1 MRYTRTAITQL
12 SKWYRNILIKCAIF
26 NAAVFIGAVGISG
39 NAKAIPHI
47 GIEGNKEVS
56 GNYSGYD
63 GSELKYEGSD
73 EYVPG
78 EGGVFVVNDGAHL
91 TVTGGTYANNT
102 TKSPYGND
110 GAYGGKGGG
119 AIATESSHNGK
130 VTGHLTIQG
139 AIDNYV
145 YFTGN
150 TAASVGGG
158 AIYAGSVNLIDYAW
172 FNANNGTVNPYSI
185 SYPSSIGGGA
195 IYLDLENGATNT
207 VISNSV
213 FQNNVTSLLAG
224 RANKGGAIY
233 VSGSSVNNYHI
244 DFINDSFSNNITGQG
259 SQAVDTDIDNYN
271 YGEGGAIHFTAMAD
285 DSATIAGSE
294 FIENKA
300 AEGGAIYGYTAPTLT
315 IQAGTNLDGTQ
326 KRTTFSENLATK
338 RGGAIFHSGNDLHIS
353 DTDFTGNSVIGKN
366 DSTSSVDGG
375 GAIYYVG
382 SSASRP
388 HYATIENSIFD
399 KNIVENWVTDENR
412 IKTATAL
419 GGALHFKDSSYGITS
434 ITDTTFTNNS
444 ASVVNRPYE
453 DSSSTYMSRGGAA
466 YLLVKSFN
474 GDNLTFTGNS
484 ADIAGGMF
492 LNGNAYSVIDHST
505 FQSNTAK
512 YRGGAAYLAVP
523 GYDYLVIRN
532 STIGGD
538 KDELGNTA
546 QYGGGLYLNTG
557 ANIENSTI
565 MNNKASE
572 TGGGIYSGTAVKIKD
587 STIAYNNS
595 PIGSAIYNY
604 NSGYDTSKI
613 SLDNVKIYNNTGGSA
628 IAGRTM
634 YFVNSDIYYNNAGS
648 GSNVIDAINGIL
660 IDTNVVN
667 NTGKYSINTANSY
680 EDMYIQAINRDVLI
694 DNPNTQGLNILV
706 PIHLFAADNHKITI
720 KDDSHN
726 GIMYQYD
733 GVVNYDGSII
743 NSPGYIGDGLE
754 LYNGVANIN
763 AKMDASIYQTGGV
776 LNLNNDLADN
786 RGLTIEGDAVANLSS
801 KNEGLSFLRL
811 RSSDGALVNIDGDK
825 NIGTLAS
832 VYPTYNA
839 IDTTLDNAITSVN
852 IDTYTNYM
860 GLSEKDE
867 LHLNLDAD
875 FSTAAIDKYTID
887 LLKIDTT
894 EKNKYADIVFS
905 VDRVNNLSS
914 TDLKDRESKKFKFL
928 QINEMQNDSGRPISD
943 EYVRVGLGRI
953 NDTEMTEYY
962 TDKSYNYL
970 VDDSDLGTIKITKG
984 SGLSL
989 DSAIKN
995 EVNSKMYTFKEDY
1008 KDSVSLGSLNGQY
1021 LGINGEGY
1029 GMDGRDSSNNYA
1041 EGITVDNG
1049 QLLVLNDVGS
1059 LDLAGNANKKIVGFK
1074 NAGTNKDGGFIAN
1087 EQGSVE
1093 INNSVIADNDSI
1105 NSVVSATSEAVSA
1118 DDPESSETNTKIK
1131 NSAFLNNKKISSGLV
1146 VNNGDLAALT
1156 VKDTTFKNND
1166 GYAIINSGSATVND
1180 TLFDSN
1186 SSAIN
1191 NSGTMSVLDADFINN
1206 TGADKI
1212 ATIVNS
1218 GTMKLTQVNIEG
1230 NQGQYGAI
1238 YNAADS
1244 NGSTELTISSPYGNR
1259 LVISGNKDKDGNSTA
1274 IHNSAYIGS
1283 DGTINR
1289 AEVVFTNYDYDAAN
1303 YSSDFKGLPAFVIDD
1318 KITGHD
1324 GDDYIANQIL
1334 AFADTGLYEVN
1345 NIIENNTLSIS
1356 GSATL
1361 TLGNGG
1367 EIADSVIFDS
1377 VNGATLNIN
1386 EGAKATFSGADNIRY
1401 TNINLQGGELVI
1413 GVDNSG
1419 NQLTKSSTLNVNGGI
1434 LDIANGATGR
1444 INVTDSGLGTTT
1456 ELKLDVDLANGKTD
1470 YLSATFSGLSPV
1482 VISTIN
1488 FISDAATETSVTI
1501 TNTNMS
1507 AYAFSVADD
1516 VVFTNTNSDYQVTY
1530 DPSRGKLTFVPLD
1543 LYDNIY
1549 AAVTNTEKDVRS
1561 YSLKDGGSGAEVVT
1575 QALGTLVGTS
1585 LSVNGKNLALDGNS
1599 TEGLQIT
1606 DGQTLTLNNV
1616 KEVRNFSDAAVKN
1629 ANGGTV
1635 EVASTAFA
1643 NNGTTDIIN
1652 EGTLNLTSGNVS
1664 FEKGV
1669 TGTGITNITGAK
1681 VTLEDGASIAQ
1692 ALNIESGS
1700 LTTSANNLVGTVK
1713 NNAAN
1718 GLVLNGGTLNQGITG
1733 TGSTKIAGDVINSST
1748 IAQAVNITS
1757 GSLTTS
1763 ADSLGGAITN
1773 SVNGGLVL
1781 NGGTLAQRVS
1791 GNGSTVIDGDVTANS
1806 VISQAITVNTGKNLT
1821 ASANNIGGAVT
1832 NDGTVNL
1839 NSGTLAQTITGGTI
1853 NIASN
1858 QAVTSDL
1865 SKLAG
1870 TFENQGTLNLQG
1882 ELSKD
1887 IQGSGTTVLQ
1897 NDITLADNRTI
1908 AGTLN
1913 ANNKNINMQDSST
1926 SYTTLSVNNLAGT
1939 ANLQIDSSLADGQT
1953 DKIVTSAD
1961 SISGAI
1967 LNLTSVN
1974 VTSDGGNTGENRN
1987 ILTYLSG
1994 NTNNIQFQLNEAADG
2009 KLTTYTG
2016 NYEYVFS
2023 LGNAGQLDVTRTAS
2037 TAGLSN
2043 FINGT
2048 NGVTGNTFSLTEDVS
2063 VTQDGAIGTVDR
2075 TNDSTTLNLNINE
2088 HTLTGKGTNSFDGIT
2103 VADGYTLN
2111 VNGKDVA
2118 SQGTITNFD
2127 TAFTN
2132 DGTLNISNINF
2143 ENNNEDI
2150 VNAGTLNLSGANSVE
2165 NIVGDGNTQVVSGT
2179 TTNNGTIEQNTVS
2192 IAEGATLNTNAS
2204 NLIANT
2210 GIINAGTLELTDG
2223 ANANTIS
2230 GSGTTEITG
2239 TVENTGTISQAVNV
2253 ANGSLTTSA
2262 SGLGGTVTNDIDS
2275 GLVLNGGTLAQTV
2288 TGTGS
2293 TVIDG
2298 DVIANSAISQAITV
2312 NADKSLTASANNI
2325 DGDVTNAG
2333 ILNLNGGTLAQAV
2346 GGTGLTVVAGDV
2358 TANLLISQAITVN
2371 ADKSLTTSA
2380 DNIGGAVDNDGT
2392 LNLNGGTLAQTVT
2405 GAGSTVIAGN
2415 VENSSTIA
2423 QTVNIESGS
2432 LTTSADGLGGTV
2444 SNTVKD
2450 GLVLNGGTLAQ
2461 NVIGSGTT
2469 VIDGDVT
2476 ANSVISQAIT
2486 VNTSKNLTASA
2497 NNIGGAISNQGTLT
2511 LNDGT
2516 LAQTV
2521 SGNGTTQITGTVK
2534 NNASIGQ
2541 NLTIA
2546 NNGNLT
2552 SNLAN
2557 ISGTVTNEGTFNLGD
2572 NLSKDILG
2580 NGTTILQNDITL
2592 ADNRTIAGIL
2602 DINNQTVDMGNEPAA
2617 YNTLT
2622 VGSLTGNGNLQ
2633 IDVDMTNNAGKATSN
2648 DKIYVTGGASNSG
2661 ILNLNVINVQNELA
2675 TSDSIYSN
2683 YVDYVT
2689 GNNSNITYQLSGS
2702 KDGQIVVV
2710 TTEQK
2715 YTFTKGNDGSL
2726 DVLAQDYT
2734 GGLSDYITGE
2744 IIANNFSI
2752 NKDVT
2757 LNDNED
2763 IGLTQGSETTKN
2775 IFINNGSTLTGYD
2788 GTDKY
2793 NNGITVADGYT
2804 VNLTGSKNASIEN
2817 FRVALE
2823 NNKDGTLNVKDMA
2836 FKNNDKDIVNNGI
2849 LNLEGANTL
2858 TNGIEGN
2865 GSTNILLGTTTNN
2878 GTITQNTV
2886 SIANTATLN
2895 TNASSLIASA
2905 GVTNQGTLELTGGTV
2920 QSNITGNGTLSILDN
2935 VTNDKTITQAIDIAN
2950 DKTLTNNGILNTTI
2964 ALGTNQTIDGNGT
2977 LNLTGTSINEGSI
2990 TQGVVNVADTAE
3002 LTTAADT
3009 ITANINNA
3017 GNLKLTGGVNANTI
3031 GGAGTTQISGSVENT
3046 GTISQAI
3053 KIDSGSLTTS
3063 ASGLGGAVA
3072 NMVDGGLILNGGTLT
3087 QAISGDGSTQI
3098 AGNVVSN
3105 ALISQA
3111 IDIDRG
3117 SLTIS
3122 ANDLGGA
3129 VTNTIDGGLIL
3140 NGGTLTQAVS
3150 GNGSTIIAGDVLW
3163 GTNAELGNTTI
3174 AQNGSLDIGTNE
3186 VTLGNTAINGTLK
3199 MTITDMAKDSSD
3211 YTGGKLIV
3219 NDLDLGESSKL
3230 SMTVASGLITERDAS
3245 TGGLDLITVN
3255 GASSGKFAEMLSN
3268 NRYAVSL
3275 DDNGK
3280 FKITYTASPTDIVNE
3295 GGGNINNAQAAE
3307 AWDKVPTTGN
3317 AATDDMQAHLNEL
3330 SQHDSTGYVKAL
3342 NNLAPTDSRAVARTT
3357 VDVNNLIGH
3366 QIERRQDMQ
3375 GMNSGDTFQ
3384 NVGAWME
3391 GLYNYSKQDS
3401 SSTHAGFTG
3410 KTAGFAL
3417 GMDGKVNEDTMVGF
3431 GYANNQTDIDTLDRD
3446 IDVDGHT
3453 LFVYGKYQPEKWY
3466 VRGMAHYGFANYDE
3480 KSDVNGKHNS
3490 ADYDVQNI
3498 GLSAYAGYDLPN
3510 GITPEAGLRFTHI
3523 SQDDYTDY
3531 VGQHISVDDN
3541 DILTLVAGAKYS
3553 KTFTGED
3560 GIHWTPKARAAVTY
3574 DVIKDDNNA
3583 NVDIAGINYD
3593 VTGEK
3598 INRLEFEVGLGIE
3611 ADVNNWNFSVGYDA
3625 GIREDYISHT
3635 GMLRARYNF

>member
-39 NAKAIPHI
+39 NAEAAPHMEI
-47 GIEGNKEVS
+47 KGNKEVS
-56 GNYSGYD
+56 EDYSGYN
-63 GSELKYEGSD
+63 GSEPKYEGSD
-73 EYVPG
+73 EYVPR
-78 EGGVFVVNDGAHL
+78 EGGVFVVREGAHL
-91 TVTGGTYANNT
+91 TVTGGTYAYNT
-102 TKSPYGND
+102 TKSLYGND
-110 GAYGGKGGG
+110 GSTYGGKGGG
-119 AIATESSHNGK
+119 AIATETSYNGK
-130 VTGHLTIQG
+130 VTGHLTIKG
-139 AIDNYV
+139 AVDNYV
-145 YFTGN
+145 YFKNN
-150 TAASVGGG
+150 TAATTGGG
-158 AIYAGSVNLIDYAW
+158 AIYAGSVDLIDYAW
-172 FNANNGTVNPYSI
+172 FFANDGTIIPHSVSF
-185 SYPSSIGGGA
+185 PSSIGGGA
-195 IYLDLENGATNT
+195 IYLALENGATNT

-244 DFINDSFSNNITGQG
+244 DFINDSFTNNITGQG

-294 FIENKA
+294 FIQNKA

-315 IQAGTNLDGTQ
+315 IQAGTNLDGSE

-366 DSTSSVDGG
+366 DSASSVDGG

-388 HYATIENSIFD
+388 QYATIENSIFD
-399 KNIVENWVTDENR
+399 KNIVENRVTDENK

-419 GGALHFKDSSYGITS
+419 GGALHFRGSSYGITS

-444 ASVVNRPYE
+444 ASVVNRPFE
-453 DSSSTYMSRGGAA
+453 DSSSAYMSSGGAA
-466 YLLVKSFN
+466 YLLTKSFN
-474 GDNLTFTGNS
+474 GDNLTFIGNS
-484 ADIAGGMF
+484 ADIAGGMY
-492 LNGNAYSVIDHST
+492 LGGSVYSVIDHST

-512 YRGGAAYLAVP
+512 YRGGAAFLSVP

-538 KDELGNTA
+538 KAELGNSA

-565 MNNKASE
+565 MNNTASK

-634 YFVNSDIYYNNAGS
+634 YFVNSDIYNNNAGS
-648 GSNVIDAINGIL
+648 DSNVIDAINGIL

-667 NTGKYSINTANSY
+667 NTGKYSINATNNY
-680 EDMYIQAINRDVLI
+680 DDMYIQAINRDVLI
-694 DNPNTQGLNILV
+694 DNPDTQGLNILI
-706 PIHLFAADNHKITI
+706 PIHLFAADNHTITI
-720 KDDSHN
+720 KDDSRN
-726 GIMYQYD
+726 GILHQYD

-743 NSPGYIGDGLE
+743 NDPRYIGDGLE

-763 AKMDASIYQTGGV
+763 AEMDASIYQRGGV
-776 LNLNNDLADN
+776 LNLNNNLVDN

-801 KNEGLSFLRL
+801 KNTGLSFLRL

-839 IDTTLDNAITSVN
+839 MDTTLDNAITSVD
-852 IDTYTNYM
+852 IGAYTNYM

-914 TDLKDRESKKFKFL
+914 TDLRDGESKKFKFL

-984 SGLSL
+984 SGLNL
-989 DSAIKN
+989 DSVIKN

-1041 EGITVDNG
+1041 EGITVDKG

-1059 LDLAGNANKKIVGFK
+1059 LDSAGNANKKIVGFK

-1093 INNSVIADNDSI
+1093 INNSVIADNDSM
-1105 NSVVSATSEAVSA
+1105 NSIVSATSEAVSA
-1118 DDPESSETNTKIK
+1118 GDPESSETNTKIK

-1146 VNNGDLAALT
+1146 VNNGDLATLT
-1156 VKDTTFKNND
+1156 IKDTTFKNND
-1166 GYAIINSGSATVND
+1166 GYAIINSGRATVND

-1186 SSAIN
+1186 NSAIN

-1218 GTMKLTQVNIEG
+1218 GTMKLAQVNIEG

-1244 NGSTELTISSPYGNR
+1244 NGSAKLTISSPYGNR

-1274 IHNSAYIGS
+1274 IHNSAYIGG

-1419 NQLTKSSTLNVNGGI
+1419 NPLTKNKTLNVNGGI

-1444 INVTDSGLGTTT
+1444 ISVTDRGLGTTT

-1530 DPSRGKLTFVPLD
+1530 DPSRGRLTFVPLD

-1561 YSLKDGGSGAEVVT
+1561 YSLKDGGSGSEVVT

-1629 ANGGTV
+1629 EVGGTV

-1669 TGTGITNITGAK
+1669 TGAGTTNVTGAK
-1681 VTLEDGASIAQ
+1681 VTLEDDASIAQ

-1700 LTTSANNLVGTVK
+1700 LTSSANNLVGTVK

-1733 TGSTKIAGDVINSST
+1733 TGSTKIAGDVINSSS

-1781 NGGTLAQRVS
+1781 NGRTLAQRVS

-1806 VISQAITVNTGKNLT
+1806 TISQAIMVNTGKSLT
-1821 ASANNIGGAVT
+1821 ASANNIGGAIT
-1832 NDGTVNL
+1832 NSGTVNL

-1853 NIASN
+1853 NIANN

-1870 TFENQGTLNLQG
+1870 TFKNQGTLNLQG

-1926 SYTTLSVNNLAGT
+1926 NYTTLSVNNLAGT
-1939 ANLQIDSSLADGQT
+1939 ANLQIDSSLSNGQT
-1953 DKIVTSAD
+1953 DKIVASAD
-1961 SISGAI
+1961 SESGAI

-1974 VTSDGGNTGENRN
+1974 VTSDGGNTGENSN

-1994 NTNNIQFQLNEAADG
+1994 NTNNINLQLNGATDG

-2075 TNDSTTLNLNINE
+2075 TNDSTTLNLHVNE

-2103 VADGYTLN
+2103 VAKDYTLN
-2111 VNGKDVA
+2111 VSGKD
-2118 SQGTITNFD
+2118 SDNQGTITNFD
-2127 TAFTN
+2127 TAFAN
-2132 DGTLNISNINF
+2132 NGTLNVSNINF

-2150 VNAGTLNLSGANSVE
+2150 VNAGTLNLSGTNSVE
-2165 NIVGDGNTQVVSGT
+2165 NIVGDGNTQVASGT

-2192 IAEGATLNTNAS
+2192 IADGATLNTDAS
-2204 NLIANT
+2204 DLIASA
-2210 GIINAGTLELTDG
+2210 GIINAGTLELTGG

-2230 GSGTTEITG
+2230 GLGTTKITG

-2275 GLVLNGGTLAQTV
+2275 GLVLNGGTLAQRV
-2288 TGTGS
+2288 SGNGS

-2358 TANLLISQAITVN
+2358 TANSLISQAITVN
-2371 ADKSLTTSA
+2371 ADKSLTASA

-2432 LTTSADGLGGTV
+2432 LTTSADGLGGAVT
-2444 SNTVKD
+2444 NT
-2450 GLVLNGGTLAQ
+2450 GTLNLTSGTLAQ
-2461 NVIGSGTT
+2461 RVSGNGST
-2469 VIDGDVT
+2469 VIDGDVI
-2476 ANSVISQAIT
+2476 ANSAISQAIT
-2486 VNTSKNLTASA
+2486 VNADKSLTASA
-2497 NNIGGAISNQGTLT
+2497 NNIGGTVTNNGTVNLNSGTLTQTITGGDINILASQEVTSDLSKLAGNFENQGTL
-2511 LNDGT
+2511 
-2516 LAQTV
+2516 
-2521 SGNGTTQITGTVK
+2521 
-2534 NNASIGQ
+2534 
-2541 NLTIA
+2541 NLQ
-2546 NNGNLT
+2546 G
-2552 SNLAN
+2552 
-2557 ISGTVTNEGTFNLGD
+2557 E
-2572 NLSKDILG
+2572 LSKDIAG
-2580 NGTTILQNDITL
+2580 DGTTILQNDIAL

-2633 IDVDMTNNAGKATSN
+2633 IDVNMTNNSGKAASN
-2648 DKIYVTGGASNSG
+2648 DKLYITSG
-2661 ILNLNVINVQNELA
+2661 TANNATINLTTINVQNELA
-2675 TSDSIYSN
+2675 TSNSIYSN

-2757 LNDNED
+2757 LNDNEN
-2763 IGLTQGSETTKN
+2763 IGLTQGSDTTKN
-2775 IFINNGSTLTGYD
+2775 VFVNNGSTLTGFD
-2788 GTDKY
+2788 GKDKY

-2804 VNLTGSKNASIEN
+2804 LNLTGSENASMEN
-2817 FRVALE
+2817 FITALE
-2823 NNKDGTLNVKDMA
+2823 VNNGGSLNVTDMNFSNNTTDIANNGTLNLA
-2836 FKNNDKDIVNNGI
+2836 GN
-2849 LNLEGANTL
+2849 NTL
-2858 TNGIEGN
+2858 ASGIEGN
-2865 GSTNILLGTTTNN
+2865 GATNISGTTTNN
-2878 GTITQNTV
+2878 GTITQSIV
-2886 SIANTATLN
+2886 SIAEGATLN
-2895 TNASSLIASA
+2895 TDASGLIASA
-2905 GVTNQGTLELTGGTV
+2905 GVVNSGTLELTGGAV

-2935 VTNDKTITQAIDIAN
+2935 ITNDKTITQAINIAN

-2990 TQGVVNVADTAE
+2990 TQDVVNISDTGD

-3017 GNLKLTGGVNANTI
+3017 GNLELTGGINSNTI
-3031 GGAGTTQISGSVENT
+3031 SGTGTTEIAGIVENT

-3053 KIDSGSLTTS
+3053 KIDSGSLTTL
-3063 ASGLGGAVA
+3063 ASGLGGTVTNMVDDGLILNGGTLTQAINGDGSTIIAGDVISNALISQAIDINSGSLTTSANNLGNAVT

-3087 QAISGDGSTQI
+3087 QA
-3098 AGNVVSN
+3098 V
-3105 ALISQA
+3105 
-3111 IDIDRG
+3111 R
-3117 SLTIS
+3117 
-3122 ANDLGGA
+3122 
-3129 VTNTIDGGLIL
+3129 
-3140 NGGTLTQAVS
+3140 
-3150 GNGSTIIAGDVLW
+3150 GNGSTIINGDVLW
-3163 GTNAELGNTTI
+3163 GTNAEMGNTTI
-3174 AQNGSLDIGTNE
+3174 AQNGSLDIGTNQ
-3186 VTLGNTAINGTLK
+3186 VTLGDTVINGMLK
-3199 MTITDMAKDSSD
+3199 MAITNMSKDSAD
-3211 YTGGKLIV
+3211 YEGGKLTV
-3219 NDLDLGESSKL
+3219 NNLTLGETSKL

-3268 NRYAVSL
+3268 NRYAVTT

-3330 SQHDSTGYVKAL
+3330 SQHNSIGYVKAL
-3342 NNLAPTDSRAVARTT
+3342 SNLAPTDSRAVARTT

-3391 GLYNYSKQDS
+3391 GLYNYSKQDG

-3417 GMDGKVNEDTMVGF
+3417 GMDGKVNEETMIGF

-3466 VRGMAHYGFANYDE
+3466 IRGMAHYGFASYDE

-3498 GLSAYAGYDLPN
+3498 GVSAYVGYDLPN

-3611 ADVNNWNFSVGYDA
+3611 ADVNDWNFSIGYDA

-3635 GMLRARYNF
+3635 GMFRARYNF